1 MQNINAVRNETC
13 MAVRKPW
20 EKIEIVLVKIYKKGN
35 ENSSFNDKD
44 VL

>member
-1 MQNINAVRNETC
+1 
-13 MAVRKPW
+13 MAVRKTGKT
-20 EKIEIVLVKIYKKGN
+20 EKNCLVKIYKKGN